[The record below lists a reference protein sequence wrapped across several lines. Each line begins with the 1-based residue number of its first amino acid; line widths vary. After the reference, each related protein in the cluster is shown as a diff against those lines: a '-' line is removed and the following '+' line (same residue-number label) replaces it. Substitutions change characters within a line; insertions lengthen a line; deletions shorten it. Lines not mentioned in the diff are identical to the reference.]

1 MPTINEIYQKY
12 FWALII
18 VAILICL
25 IVLFMLFSKKR
36 STGFDWS
43 FLLCLAIGALGGV
56 IVQILFDKKR
66 SEGHNIDELIK
77 NPGKW
82 LNLSEIDLQ
91 NDAIKA
97 ALNDITNY
105 AKDLLFTEKSI
116 GKVEEKLQNI
126 GTSIEINNKVVQELN
141 NNDTKYIDEL
151 AKVQRELATALEEK
165 SQLYGQLK
173 IDATKYNKEKYDL
186 IKDYEQEIRQLK
198 QKHDEAQK
206 ETIKIYGNK
215 QKELTDHF
223 TNIVSEKMNNNQ
235 NSNNSSHFGND
246 IINDLKQ
253 QINDN
258 EATIYEKGIRIDDLL
273 AKLDKKKELINT
285 LRKQN
290 NNTNL
295 QTASSSSQPTEEQI
309 QYLSNKNNKQKQKL
323 KNLKNQLVSL
333 ENRLAELQN
342 KETQTKLTET
352 QSFNVGNISNPP
364 VNNDTTLN
372 IFAPPPPPPPP
383 PPSLPTTPIASSSSV
398 TLNIGP
404 SSSGK
409 VVKPSSS
416 DLKKQAQNLKATPTG
431 EQNVVTKTNSI
442 QSTLS
447 AALNNIRQATQDKSE
462 DEEDD
467 DAQQEWDDD
476 KKNNN

>member
-97 ALNDITNY
+97 ALNDITKY

-126 GTSIEINNKVVQELN
+126 ETSIEINNKVVQELN
-141 NNDTKYIDEL
+141 NNDNKYIDEL

-253 QINDN
+253 QKAYEFLASVLFSTITKKKMDENKIIDN
-258 EATIYEKGIRIDDLL
+258 SYVRVISRKNKRKRNKKNSKKKTPKLFVISPIIQIK
-273 AKLDKKKELINT
+273 KLDESPL
-285 LRKQN
+285 
-290 NNTNL
+290 
-295 QTASSSSQPTEEQI
+295 
-309 QYLSNKNNKQKQKL
+309 
-323 KNLKNQLVSL
+323 
-333 ENRLAELQN
+333 
-342 KETQTKLTET
+342 ETQKKAL
-352 QSFNVGNISNPP
+352 SKGPPNISTCP
-364 VNNDTTLN
+364 
-372 IFAPPPPPPPP
+372 
-383 PPSLPTTPIASSSSV
+383 
-398 TLNIGP
+398 
-404 SSSGK
+404 
-409 VVKPSSS
+409 
-416 DLKKQAQNLKATPTG
+416 LKHQF
-431 EQNVVTKTNSI
+431 VI
-442 QSTLS
+442 
-447 AALNNIRQATQDKSE
+447 
-462 DEEDD
+462 
-467 DAQQEWDDD
+467 
-476 KKNNN
+476 